1 MGKFL
6 LNKKQLNYEEVQEF
20 IELSKSKGLVISNID
35 FAIDRE
41 KVKVGSIFQR
51 DFRGSKLPYMVNKI
65 KEDSIIFKG
74 IYHLDSVR
82 CPYHELPE
90 SNFTFDGADFITN
103 YLDII
108 FGTEVFAGDTFVI
121 KCLEFFKSGMFE
133 KDSTYYV
140 KIIKATEEGV
150 YVDVVDESDELHERE
165 LITYKQ
171 LLGGFKIEEIT
182 EEEYDAVKEG
192 YIYIK

>member
-6 LNKKQLNYEEVQEF
+6 LNKKHINCEEVQELL
-20 IELSKSKGLVISNID
+20 ELFKSKGLVISNID

-65 KEDSIIFKG
+65 KGDSIIFKG

-133 KDSTYYV
+133 KDTIYYV
-140 KIIKATEEGV
+140 KIIKATEEGL
-150 YVDVVDESDELHERE
+150 YVDVVDESNELHERE

-171 LLGGFKIEEIT
+171 LLGGFKIEEID
-182 EEEYDAVKEG
+182 EEEYNAIKEG
-192 YIYIK
+192 YMYIK

>member
-6 LNKKQLNYEEVQEF
+6 LNKKHLNCEEVQEF
-20 IELSKSKGLVISNID
+20 LELAKSKGLVISNID

-65 KEDSIIFKG
+65 KGDSIIFKG

-121 KCLEFFKSGMFE
+121 KCLEFFKSGLFE
-133 KDSTYYV
+133 KDTIYYV
-140 KIIKATEEGV
+140 KIIKATEEGM
-150 YVDVVDESDELHERE
+150 YVDVVDESNELHERE

-171 LLGGFKIEEIT
+171 LLGGFKIEEID
-182 EEEYDAVKEG
+182 EEEYNAIKEG
-192 YIYIK
+192 YMYIK

>member
-1 MGKFL
+1 MGKDL
-6 LNKKQLNYEEVQEF
+6 SSKKYLNCEEVQELL
-20 IELSKSKGLVISNID
+20 ELSKSKGLVIKD
-35 FAIDRE
+35 VKFDIDRD

-51 DFRGSKLPYMVNKI
+51 DFRGSKLPYMVTKV

-108 FGTEVFAGDTFVI
+108 FDTEVFAGDTFVI
-121 KCLEFFKSGMFE
+121 KCLEFFKSGLFE
-133 KDSTYYV
+133 KDTTYYV
-140 KIIKATEEGV
+140 KIIKVTEEGV
-150 YVDVVDESDELHERE
+150 YVDAIDESDELHERE

-171 LLGGFKIEEIT
+171 LLGGFKIEEIK
-182 EEEYDAVKEG
+182 EEEYNAVKEG
-192 YIYIK
+192 YMYIK

>member
-1 MGKFL
+1 MKKSL
-6 LNKKQLNYEEVQEF
+6 LSKKYLNCEEVQELL
-20 IELSKSKGLVISNID
+20 ELYKSKGLVIKD
-35 FAIDRE
+35 VKFDIDRD

-51 DFRGSKLPYMVNKI
+51 DFRGSKLPYMVTKV

-108 FGTEVFAGDTFVI
+108 FDTEVFAGDTFVI
-121 KCLEFFKSGMFE
+121 KCLEYFKSGLFE
-133 KDSTYYV
+133 KDTTYYV
-140 KIIKATEEGV
+140 KIIKVTEEGV
-150 YVDVVDESDELHERE
+150 YVDAIDESDELHERE

-171 LLGGFKIEEIT
+171 LLGGFKIEAIN
-182 EEEYDAVKEG
+182 EEEYNAVKEG
-192 YIYIK
+192 YMYIK

>member
-6 LNKKQLNYEEVQEF
+6 LSKKYLNCEEVQEF

-121 KCLEFFKSGMFE
+121 KCLEYF
-133 KDSTYYV
+133 KDSIFKENHNYYIKVV
-140 KIIKATEEGV
+140 KITEEGV
-150 YVDVVDESDELHERE
+150 CADVIDDSDVLHERE

-171 LLGGFKIEEIT
+171 LLGGFKIEEIK

-192 YIYIK
+192 YIYIE

>member
-1 MGKFL
+1 MGKNL
-6 LNKKQLNYEEVQEF
+6 LSKKYLNCEEVQEL
-20 IELSKSKGLVISNID
+20 IELSKSKGLVIKD
-35 FAIDRE
+35 VKFDIDRD

-51 DFRGSKLPYMVNKI
+51 DFRGSKLPYMVTKV

-108 FGTEVFAGDTFVI
+108 FDTEVFAGDTFVI
-121 KCLEFFKSGMFE
+121 KCLEYFKSGLFE
-133 KDSTYYV
+133 KDTTYYV
-140 KIIKATEEGV
+140 KIIKVTEEGV
-150 YVDVVDESDELHERE
+150 YVDAIDESDELHERE

-171 LLGGFKIEEIT
+171 LLGGFKIEAIN
-182 EEEYDAVKEG
+182 EEEYNAVKEG
-192 YIYIK
+192 YMYIK